1 MLPCCLLPRLKPV
14 SRRLPP
20 CRTLPSL
27 RSSSRRPP
35 RPVRCRAQLQPVP
48 TWGLRVCD
56 LIAKPRSPAS
66 CSKKEISRRSKSRR
80 DLLTPTSFPPRLRPT
95 RAPKQTA
102 RPSSEYAHLQ
112 RVKEARARSRSGP
125 RAGRCPT
132 RSLLDRPQRRARLRA
147 SRPCSHAQ
155 SADKPVAS
163 HRLPLGAAL
172 VAVRAGSGRE
182 VADAGADG
190 EDLRVPDRRVSRS
203 AGARGRRHR
212 LLPVSRIL
220 QAPSG
225 RGLA

>member
-66 CSKKEISRRSKSRR
+66 CSKKEISRRKSKSRR

-125 RAGRCPT
+125 RAGRCPI
-132 RSLLDRPQRRARLRA
+132 RSLLDRPQRRRA

-155 SADKPVAS
+155 SADNPAS
-163 HRLPLGAAL
+163 NHRLPLGTAL

-182 VADAGADG
+182 VAAAGADG

-203 AGARGRRHR
+203 AGARGR
-212 LLPVSRIL
+212 LLRVLLVLRMRPDL
-220 QAPSG
+220 SG
-225 RGLA
+225 RALA